1 MNNITLQSMLK
12 EFSTKN
18 SLTDRDSLRFEK
30 FVIYSLL
37 ANDYNDT
44 FESDALSTGNC
55 IGIDSVAIAIN
66 DVLVYSV
73 SSAVPLTTGTFDTSF
88 TFIQAKTSSSV
99 DLGDYLKFLQTI
111 KIFFTGKLE
120 DQPAELREAYEIKN
134 FIYDKAGKF
143 RCDPTLTMKYVYTG
157 DGKFP
162 DKDFLPQVK
171 ATTSEIESLKYMF
184 SSVENKLI
192 GAAELQNLYKETLN
206 RITKPLMFQRHVA
219 LPKLSLATAAYLGV
233 SKCKD
238 YVEFIKNQ
246 SGNIN
251 KGVFYDNVRDYLGST
266 NQVNAD
272 IADTIKS
279 DAQRN
284 LFSVLNNGVT
294 VVAKKVVPS
303 GDVFKISGFQV
314 VNGCQTSHVLF
325 ENREHI
331 TDDMYVTIKL
341 IETDDIEL
349 SSSVIKATNSQSV
362 VMKEAFATIKPYHKR
377 LEDFFAA
384 MNTQGHRFFYARR
397 PHQYD
402 EDDTIL
408 QSETVSAPLLIK
420 SFISIALEEP
430 HKVHFYYGQLL
441 KDYNNEASNLLFS
454 ESHHPALYFVSHLI
468 FSKSKEYCARR
479 RISKWSYH
487 IALLVK
493 KLLHIDLSPE
503 KKTTDD
509 HVKDM
514 ITKINNGFDREIQ
527 TAEAIIT
534 SFGFGSNDHMDPRHT
549 SAILE
554 KYKIVIAN
562 SHRQKAGAAQERKNV
577 GPSDTSNLMQ
587 SQAQLLKG
595 IYRVRRY
602 KALNGT
608 ATFSYN
614 SKEHS
619 YQYENPKFDSIE
631 EVSCTIVFEGGAIHD
646 VVF

>member
-18 SLTDRDSLRFEK
+18 SLTENDSLRFEQ
-30 FVIYSLL
+30 FVVYSLL

-44 FESDALSTGNC
+44 FEPESLSTGNC
-55 IGIDSVAIAIN
+55 IGVDSVAIAVN
-66 DVLVYSV
+66 DVLVYTV
-73 SSAVPLTTGTFDTSF
+73 NAAAPLTTGIFDTGF
-88 TFIQAKTSSSV
+88 TFIQAKTSSSL
-99 DLGDYLKFLQTI
+99 DLGDYLKFLQTV

-120 DQPAELREAYEIKN
+120 DQPAELKEAFAIKQ

-143 RCDPTLTMKYVYTG
+143 RCDPSLTMKYVYTG

-162 DKDFLPQVK
+162 DKDFLPQVE
-171 ATTSEIESLKYMF
+171 ATVSEIKNLKYMF

-192 GAAELQNLYKETLN
+192 GAIELQNLYKETLN

-251 KGVFYDNVRDYLGST
+251 KGVFYDNVRDYLGSA

-272 IADTIKS
+272 IAETIKS

-303 GDVFKISGFQV
+303 GDVFKISGFQI

-331 TDDMYVTIKL
+331 TEDMYVTIKL

-384 MNTQGHRFFYARR
+384 MNTQGHRIFYARR

-408 QSETVSAPLLIK
+408 QNETVSAPLLIK

-441 KDYNNEASNLLFS
+441 RDYNNETSSLLFS
-454 ESHHPALYFVSHLI
+454 EDHHPALYFVSHFI

-479 RISKWSYH
+479 PISKWTYH

-493 KLLHIDLSPE
+493 KLLNINLSPE
-503 KKTTDD
+503 RKTTDD

-514 ITKINNGFDREIQ
+514 ITKIHVGFDGAIQ
-527 TAEAIIT
+527 KAEAIIN
-534 SFGFGSNDHMDPRHT
+534 SFSFGSNDHMDPRNT
-549 SAILE
+549 VAILE
-554 KYKIVIAN
+554 KLKALVAAD
-562 SHRQKAGAAQERKNV
+562 HRQKAVALNDGINTAPNMTSGLPQAKAQF
-577 GPSDTSNLMQ
+577 
-587 SQAQLLKG
+587 LKG

-602 KALNGT
+602 KASDGT
-608 ATFSYN
+608 ATFNYN

-619 YQYENPKFDSIE
+619 YRYDNPKFDSTT
-631 EVSCTIVFEGGAIHD
+631 EVTCNLIFDRGAIHD
-646 VVF
+646 VIF